1 MSVYV
6 WMCIGTRQI
15 FPKWPLLCAKSWP
28 KWVPT
33 WTPGSQKF
41 ASPMSKLIAT
51 SIRRTK
57 YSDHCTKACL
67 ILLFLTSFNFTYFF
81 SYFISNFRLHPPK
94 LTGLIQFWDW
104 IVLGPQDPKLFWGRL
119 GPQGPKCYFGVRGWF
134 RFWVGQGPKLG
145 RVTGWVGL
153 SHRLNPKIHLR
164 NQNEPKFWGRYK
176 LGLQDPNLGQVWP
189 LGSNIKYTLRRHI
202 HSCF

>member
-15 FPKWPLLCAKSWP
+15 FPKWPLLCAKNWP

-33 WTPGSQKF
+33 WTPGSQRF

-57 YSDHCTKACL
+57 YSVHCTKACL
-67 ILLFLTSFNFTYFF
+67 IIFLMSFNFTYFF
-81 SYFISNFRLHPPK
+81 LISFPISCCIHRMLE

-104 IVLGPQDPKLFWGRL
+104 IGLGHQGSKLFWGGL
-119 GPQGPKCYFGVRGWF
+119 GPQGPKCSFFDVLQFHIFFFLFHFQFPFAYTAPDAGAN
-134 RFWVGQGPKLG
+134 RFDPV
-145 RVTGWVGL
+145 
-153 SHRLNPKIHLR
+153 
-164 NQNEPKFWGRYK
+164 
-176 LGLQDPNLGQVWP
+176 LGLNRD
-189 LGSNIKYTLRRHI
+189 LRTQN
-202 HSCF
+202 CFWAD

>member
-51 SIRRTK
+51 STGRTK
-57 YSDHCTKACL
+57 YSDHYTKACL
-67 ILLFLTSFNFTYFF
+67 ILFWRPSISHFLISFPISDCIHQTLKLTS
-81 SYFISNFRLHPPK
+81 
-94 LTGLIQFWDW
+94 LIQFWDW
-104 IVLGPQDPKLFWGRL
+104 IGLGPQDPKLFWGRL
-119 GPQGPKCYFGVRGWF
+119 GPQGPKCYFGVRGWS

-145 RVTGWVGL
+145 RVTDVVGL
-153 SHRLNPKIHLR
+153 SHRFNPKIHLR